1 MAVVRNLGASADITF
16 RVGTLD
22 ETTLEVVQFEGRETV
37 SRLFHFSLDLVS
49 RDAWIDFDEVIGQPA
64 LVTIQGDP
72 APRHVSAIVCRF
84 EQAGRGTDFTRYR
97 AELVPAVWLLTQRKN
112 CCIFQNLSVP
122 DIIRQV
128 FERASVPSDAYRF
141 ALRGDYAPRDYC
153 VQYRESDMEFAAR
166 LLEEEGIF
174 FFFEHSAAGHVL
186 VMADH
191 TDAHPAIVEPET
203 VRLAETGYG
212 VTSEEF
218 LSSFRFTREIR
229 TGAVATRDYDF
240 TRSSLTLAAEA
251 EAAVHP
257 ELEAYDYPGGFQEI
271 ERGAGLA
278 KVRLAEE
285 QAATEVAF
293 GRSDCRRL
301 VCGYTFLF
309 DGHER
314 SSFNGRYLITAA
326 THRGSQPQVLVQESG
341 GAAAPDAEGPLYE
354 NELECIPAGRPFRPP
369 RVTPRPII
377 AGSQTATVVG
387 PAGEKAWPDE
397 YGRVKVQFHWDRL
410 GQRDERSSCWVR
422 VSQNWAGQGWGGMFL
437 PHIGQEVIVDF
448 LEGDPDRPII
458 TGRVYNADNMPYL
471 ALPENKLKSVIR
483 DDYGNQMI
491 FDATPGDEH
500 IHLFSPH
507 HSSGLMLGKS
517 VKNYTWSDWDN
528 YTVGA
533 TMDTR
538 YGDSVGIQYGS
549 KHLLMFGL
557 TTSTFGGFA
566 GNLWVGGSFGITI
579 GVKMDLSVAGSFS
592 VGVGGK
598 YSFFM
603 GPEITAGSNNFTK
616 SVNKNITLDANKTVK
631 IVGGSN
637 NQTIFEGDSKALSL
651 RYETDGPESDV
662 DRHIVNTMKALG
674 LTAVGL
680 GVAAAGTAVL
690 VGHTNDAA
698 RDKQSQDPN
707 HASANYLADSDQ
719 LKGWGY
725 GVGGTI
731 LAGTAA
737 GGVAYG
743 IYKLWRKKK
752 DKEKK
757 AKEKM
762 AIRHG
767 SITLD
772 EDGVMLRGQ
781 GGAQG
786 ANKVTAV
793 FLASEKMGNK
803 LIKLTTREGPVQ
815 VVAKTIVLKATEKL
829 VLDAPEVIV
838 EKNKIKSKD
847 GNWSEGY

>member
-1 MAVVRNLGASADITF
+1 MAVVRDRGSHADITF

-22 ETTLEVVQFEGRETV
+22 ETTLEVVRFEGRETI
-37 SRLFHFSLDLVS
+37 SQLFHFSLELVS
-49 RDAWIDFDEVIGQPA
+49 QDAWIDFDEVIGQPA
-64 LVTIQGDP
+64 LLTIHGDP
-72 APRHVSAIVCRF
+72 APRHVSGIVCRF
-84 EQAGRGTDFTRYR
+84 EQAGRGTIFTRYR
-97 AELVPAVWLLTQRKN
+97 AQLVPTVWLLTQRKN
-112 CCIFQNLSVP
+112 CFIFQNLSVP
-122 DIIRQV
+122 DIIKQV
-128 FERASVPSDAYRF
+128 FERANVPTDVYRF

-153 VQYRESDMEFAAR
+153 VQYRESDMEFAGR

-174 FFFEHSAAGHVL
+174 FFFEHSEAGHVL

-191 TDAHPAIVEPET
+191 PDAHPVIVEPET
-203 VRLAETGYG
+203 VNLAEIGHG
-212 VTSEEF
+212 VTGEEF
-218 LSSFRFTREIR
+218 LSSFHFTREIR
-229 TGAVATRDYDF
+229 TGSVATRDYNF
-240 TRSSLTLAAEA
+240 TRSSLTLAAAA
-251 EAAVHP
+251 EATVHP
-257 ELEAYDYPGGFQEI
+257 ELEAYDYPGGFQEAD
-271 ERGAGLA
+271 RGAGLA
-278 KVRLAEE
+278 EVRLEEE
-285 QAATEVAF
+285 QAGTEVAF
-293 GRSDCRRL
+293 GGSDCRRL

-314 SSFNGRYLITAA
+314 SSFNGRYLITEV
-326 THRGSQPQVLVQESG
+326 THRGYQPQVLVQESG
-341 GAAAPDAEGPLYE
+341 GAVAPGAEGQLYE
-354 NELECIPAGRPFRPP
+354 NDVECIPASRPFRPP
-369 RVTPRPII
+369 RLTPRPIV

-387 PAGEKAWPDE
+387 PAGEKVWPDE
-397 YGRVKVQFHWDRL
+397 YGRVKVQFHWDRV
-410 GQRDERSSCWVR
+410 GQQDERSSCWVR
-422 VSQNWAGQGWGGMFL
+422 VSQSWAGQGWGGMFL

-471 ALPENKLKSVIR
+471 SLPENKLKSVIR
-483 DDYGNQMI
+483 DDYGNQVI

-528 YTVGA
+528 YTIGA

-538 YGDSVGIQYGS
+538 FGDSVAIQYGS
-549 KHLLMFGL
+549 KHSVMVGA

-566 GNLWVGGSFGITI
+566 GDLWVGGSFGITI

-598 YSFFM
+598 YSFFL
-603 GPEITAGSNNFTK
+603 GPEVTAGSNNFTK

-637 NQTIFEGDSKALSL
+637 NQTIVEGDSKALSL

-674 LTAVGL
+674 LTALGL
-680 GVAAAGTAVL
+680 GVAAAGTAVAI
-690 VGHTNDAA
+690 GSANDVA
-698 RDKQSQDPN
+698 RTKESQDPN
-707 HASANYLADSDQ
+707 NSSANFLMDSDQ

-737 GGVAYG
+737 GGVAYA

-757 AKEKM
+757 AKAKV
-762 AIRHG
+762 ATRHG
-767 SITLD
+767 SITLY
-772 EDGVMLRGQ
+772 ENGVLLRGQ

-786 ANKVTAV
+786 ATDVTSI
-793 FLASEKMGNK
+793 FLASEKKGNK
-803 LIKLTTREGPVQ
+803 LIYLL
-815 VVAKTIVLKATEKL
+815 AKDGRIEFEAKAITIKATEKL
-829 VLDAPEVIV
+829 ILDAPEIIID
-838 EKNKIKSKD
+838 KNKIKTKD
-847 GNWSEGY
+847 GNFEKT

>member
-1 MAVVRNLGASADITF
+1 MAVVRDQGAHADITF

-22 ETTLEVVQFEGRETV
+22 ETTLEVVRFEGRETI

-49 RDAWIDFDEVIGQPA
+49 QDAWIDFDKVIGQPA
-64 LVTIQGDP
+64 LLTIQGDP
-72 APRHVSAIVCRF
+72 TPRHVSAIVSRF
-84 EQAGRGTDFTRYR
+84 EQAGRGTVFTRYH

-122 DIIRQV
+122 DIIKQV
-128 FERASVPSDAYRF
+128 FERANVPSDAYRF
-141 ALRGDYAPRDYC
+141 VLRGDYAPRDYC
-153 VQYRESDMEFAAR
+153 VQYRESDMEFAGR

-174 FFFEHSAAGHVL
+174 FFFEHSDAGHVL

-191 TDAHPAIVEPET
+191 ADAHPAIVAPET
-203 VRLAETGYG
+203 VNLAETGYG

-229 TGAVATRDYDF
+229 TGAVATRDYNF

-271 ERGAGLA
+271 DRGAELA
-278 KVRLAEE
+278 EVRLEEE

-341 GAAAPDAEGPLYE
+341 GAAAPDVVRPLYE
-354 NELECIPAGRPFRPP
+354 NEVQCIPASRPFRPP
-369 RVTPRPII
+369 RLTPRPII

-387 PAGEKAWPDE
+387 PSGEKVWPDE
-397 YGRVKVQFHWDRL
+397 YGRVKVQFHWDRV

-517 VKNYTWSDWDN
+517 VKNYTGSDWDN
-528 YTVGA
+528 YAIGA

-538 YGDSVGIQYGS
+538 FGDSVGIQFGS
-549 KHLLMFGL
+549 KHLVMVGL

-566 GNLWVGGSFGITI
+566 GSLWVGGAFGVTI
-579 GVKMDLSVAGSFS
+579 GVKMDLSVAGTFT
-592 VGVGGK
+592 VGVGAK
-598 YSFFM
+598 YSYFY
-603 GPEITAGSNNFTK
+603 GKEISAGSNNFTK
-616 SVNKNITLDANKTVK
+616 SVNKNITLDANDTVK
-631 IVGGSN
+631 IVGGNN
-637 NQTIFEGDSKALSL
+637 NQTIYQGDSKELAL
-651 RYETDGPESDV
+651 RYETGGPESDV
-662 DRHIVNTMKALG
+662 DRHLVNTMKALM
-674 LTAVGL
+674 LTGVGL
-680 GVAAAGTAVL
+680 GVTAAGTAAVI
-690 VGHTNDAA
+690 GHTNDVAK
-698 RDKQSQDPN
+698 DKQSQDPN
-707 HASANYLADSDQ
+707 HASANFIADSDT
-719 LKGWGY
+719 LKVAGY
-725 GVGGTI
+725 GAGGAIVAATAVGG
-731 LAGTAA
+731 A
-737 GGVAYG
+737 AYG
-743 IYKLWRKKK
+743 FYKLWRKKK
-752 DKEKK
+752 DKENK
-757 AKEKM
+757 AKEPM
-762 AIRHG
+762 ATRHA

-772 EDGVMLRGQ
+772 EDGVMLSGQ

-786 ANKVTAV
+786 ATKATSM
-793 FLASEKMGNK
+793 FLASAKKGNK
-803 LIKLTTREGPVQ
+803 TINIWAREGEVYIK
-815 VVAKTIVLKATEKL
+815 AKKINLEASEEIN
-829 VLDAPEVIV
+829 LDAPNVII